1 MIESQYEATNAV
13 DRNAQ
18 TMREIQMVRMT
29 RAFGRLSTAGIVV
42 VVTLALSAANV
53 TEAAAQIIGSTN

>member
-1 MIESQYEATNAV
+1 
-13 DRNAQ
+13 
-18 TMREIQMVRMT
+18 MVRMT